1 MLQDDGKSS
10 FPPLPREVPNAHG
23 IKAAKWL
30 ALAFAAQLVL
40 VFVMPLVLY
49 LAAVGFS
56 VGGNTGGVY
65 LAGNP
70 VVTTFRWLLTLA
82 FVPALVQGI
91 KGIRGDEK
99 NRLAIAITSA
109 VVIIIPLWILT

>member
-1 MLQDDGKSS
+1 VLQDDGKSS

-23 IKAAKWL
+23 IKAAKLL
-30 ALAFAAQLVL
+30 ALAFAAQLL
-40 VFVMPLVLY
+40 VFVMPLTLY

-56 VGGNTGGVY
+56 VGGSTGGVH

-70 VVTTFRWLLTLA
+70 VVTAFRWLLTLA

-99 NRLAIAITSA
+99 NRLSIAITCA
-109 VVIIIPLWILT
+109 VLIIIPLWIFT